1 MQALTPINGLPPR
14 QQLMVPFCS
23 RAIST
28 LESLW
33 RRTIAWCGLSSKPG
47 SDPIQL
53 VSQGLIYHRIVS
65 ESRIDLSLN
74 ARTGR
79 AMPLQNLSARR
90 ARDTWR
96 QCLLCCRFGSNQ
108 GPRVCVCFQALR
120 CIERRNGKR
129 SRCKS
134 TSSAQN
140 TAKIKGKRFRHGSKD
155 LARKFLRHWM
165 LKSTKGWIS

>member
-1 MQALTPINGLPPR
+1 MCKYGEKKSSSNFYPHLQALTPINGLPPR
-14 QQLMVPFCS
+14 QQLTVPFCS

-47 SDPIQL
+47 SDPIQRG
-53 VSQGLIYHRIVS
+53 SQRPIYHRIVS
-65 ESRIDLSLN
+65 KSRIDISLN

-79 AMPLQNLSARR
+79 AMPLQNLSARG

-96 QCLLCCRFGSNQ
+96 QCVLC
-108 GPRVCVCFQALR
+108 

-129 SRCKS
+129 SRRKS
-134 TSSAQN
+134 TCSAHN

-165 LKSTKGWIS
+165 LKSTKG